1 MQPLWGCFLQR
12 LVMLEMQQ
20 RFRLFY
26 DSFRKFAHRLL
37 LPWDPAV
44 QTAGG
49 FYRSIHLSG
58 KDRWTPDNSKVLYTI

>member
-1 MQPLWGCFLQR
+1 MQALRGRFLQR

-49 FYRSIHLSG
+49 F
-58 KDRWTPDNSKVLYTI
+58 